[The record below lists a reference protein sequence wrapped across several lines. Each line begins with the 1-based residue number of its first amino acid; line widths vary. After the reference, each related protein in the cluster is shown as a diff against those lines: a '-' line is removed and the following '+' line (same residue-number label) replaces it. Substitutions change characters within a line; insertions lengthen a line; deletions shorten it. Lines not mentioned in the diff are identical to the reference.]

1 MSLRLR
7 ILLSVVVLVLVGL
20 LVADAVTYVSLR
32 SFLLRRVDQ
41 QLTDARSPALFA
53 LSESSA
59 APPSQL
65 NPPHDGG
72 PQGGVPSFPPG
83 TYAAL
88 LNASGKT
95 LEAKPFTYGGTST
108 AKPQLSVALVRAAG
122 AHHGQAFATVGS
134 AAGGSLGYRVLAWQ
148 PRSGG
153 NGQPGSG
160 SAQGAYTVV
169 VAIPLT
175 DVSGTLQQLLLI
187 EILVSVGV
195 LLGLAALAWW
205 MVRREMRPLEDMAVT
220 AGAIAAGDLSERVER
235 ADTTTEVGRLGLAL
249 NAMLA
254 QIEQAFARRQASED
268 TLRRFLA
275 QASHELRTPLA
286 SIRGYSELFRRGA
299 KDRPEDLELA
309 MRRIE
314 QEAARMGVLVEELL
328 LLARLDEGRPLEK
341 APVDLAR
348 VAADAVADARI
359 TDSGRAM
366 GCEAPGPVVVI
377 GDDARL
383 RQVATNLVTNAVRH
397 AGPNARVWVGARVAG
412 DWAELEVRDDGAGMP
427 AEVAER
433 VFEPFYAGAEAG
445 AADPGTGSGPGEAGG
460 MADETPGE
468 VAPVAARG
476 DRLADG
482 GLAPDRAAGPGL
494 PKNTTGL
501 GLAIALSIARAHGGS
516 IDLETSPGEGT
527 RFVVRLPL
535 HGGVE
540 ADSAGGEAR
549 SGGEMESGGDGA
561 AGEAAESG
569 GEGAAGAETV

>member
-53 LSESSA
+53 LSQSGTAS
-59 APPSQL
+59 PSQL
-65 NPPHDGG
+65 NPPHGG
-72 PQGGVPSFPPG
+72 EPGGGMPNFPPG

-88 LNASGKT
+88 LDASGKT
-95 LEAKPFTYGGTST
+95 LAAKPFTYGGTST
-108 AKPQLSVALVRAAG
+108 VKPQLSAALVRAAA
-122 AHHGQAFATVGS
+122 AHGGQAFATVGS

-153 NGQPGSG
+153 NGRPGSG
-160 SAQGAYTVV
+160 SAQSTYTVV

-175 DVSGTLQQLLLI
+175 DVSATLQQLLLI
-187 EILVSVGV
+187 AILVSVGV
-195 LLGLAALAWW
+195 LLGLAGLAWW
-205 MVRREMRPLEDMAVT
+205 LVRREMRPLEDMAAT
-220 AGAIAAGDLSERVER
+220 AGAIAAGDLSERVGR
-235 ADTTTEVGRLGLAL
+235 ADSTTEVGRLGLAL

-268 TLRRFLA
+268 ALRRFLA

-328 LLARLDEGRPLEK
+328 LLARLDEGRPLER
-341 APVDLAR
+341 APVDLAH

-359 TDSGRAM
+359 TDPGRSIS
-366 GCEAPGPVVVI
+366 CEAPVPVVVV
-377 GDDARL
+377 GDDTRL

-397 AGPNARVWVGARVAG
+397 AGPDARVWVVARADG
-412 DWAELEVRDDGAGMP
+412 DWAELEVRDDGVGIA
-427 AEVAER
+427 ADVAER
-433 VFEPFYAGAEAG
+433 VFEPFYTGAEA
-445 AADPGTGSGPGEAGG
+445 AAGSGRGDVRDDA
-460 MADETPGE
+460 ADETRR
-468 VAPVAARG
+468 AT
-476 DRLADG
+476 ADG
-482 GLAPDRAAGPGL
+482 AASMDGDVVHDRAAGPGL

-516 IDLETSPGEGT
+516 IDFETSPGTGT

-535 HGGVE
+535 
-540 ADSAGGEAR
+540 DAGAK
-549 SGGEMESGGDGA
+549 A
-561 AGEAAESG
+561 KPAGEITAAR
-569 GEGAAGAETV
+569 

>member
-41 QLTDARSPALFA
+41 QLTDARSPSLHALN
-53 LSESSA
+53 ESSTTS
-59 APPSQL
+59 PSQL
-65 NPPHDGG
+65 NPSPGGG
-72 PQGGVPSFPPG
+72 PGGGVPNFPPG

-88 LNASGKT
+88 LSASGKT
-95 LEAKPFTYGGTST
+95 LGFVRFMYGGTST
-108 AKPQLSVALVRAAG
+108 SKPELSVALVRAAA
-122 AHHGQAFATVGS
+122 AHGGQAFATVGS

-160 SAQGAYTVV
+160 SAQSAYTVV

-175 DVSGTLQQLLLI
+175 DVSGTLQQLLLV

-195 LLGLAALAWW
+195 RLGLAGLAGWL
-205 MVRREMRPLEDMAVT
+205 VRREMRPLEDMAVT
-220 AGAIAAGDLSERVER
+220 AGAIAAGDLSERVGR
-235 ADTTTEVGRLGLAL
+235 ADAATEVGRLGLAL

-254 QIEQAFARRQASED
+254 QIEQAFARREASED
-268 TLRRFLA
+268 ALRRFLA

-328 LLARLDEGRPLEK
+328 LLARLDEGRPLER

-359 TDSGRAM
+359 TDPGRSIS
-366 GCEAPGPVVVI
+366 CDAPDPVVVT

-397 AGPNARVWVGARVAG
+397 AGPDAHVWVSVRAAG
-412 DWAELEVRDDGAGMP
+412 DWAELEVRDDGAGM
-427 AEVAER
+427 AAGVAER
-433 VFEPFYAGAEAG
+433 VFEPFFTGVEAAAGLG
-445 AADPGTGSGPGEAGG
+445 AGSGRGDVQAAA
-460 MADETPGE
+460 ADETPRG
-468 VAPVAARG
+468 APADAAAS
-476 DRLADG
+476 ADG
-482 GLAPDRAAGPGL
+482 DVVQDRAAGPGL

-516 IDLETSPGEGT
+516 IDLETSPGIGT

-535 HGGVE
+535 ENGIR
-540 ADSAGGEAR
+540 ADSGGEAEPG
-549 SGGEMESGGDGA
+549 SGSA
-561 AGEAAESG
+561 AVAAD
-569 GEGAAGAETV
+569 AG

>member
-41 QLTDARSPALFA
+41 QLTDARSPALHA
-53 LSESSA
+53 LNESSTGS
-59 APPSQL
+59 PSQL
-65 NPPHDGG
+65 NSPPGGG
-72 PQGGVPSFPPG
+72 PGAGPNFPPG

-95 LEAKPFTYGGTST
+95 LEAVGFTYGGTST
-108 AKPQLSVALVRAAG
+108 SKPKLSVALVRAAT
-122 AHHGQAFATVGS
+122 AHGGQSFASVGS
-134 AAGGSLGYRVLAWQ
+134 TDNGGVGYRVLAWQ
-148 PRSGG
+148 PLSVGG
-153 NGQPGSG
+153 A
-160 SAQGAYTVV
+160 AQTAYTVV

-175 DVSGTLQQLLLI
+175 DLSGTLQRLLLV
-187 EILVSVGV
+187 EVLVTVGV
-195 LLGLAALAWW
+195 LLGLAVLAWW
-205 MVRREMRPLEDMAVT
+205 LVRREMRPLEDMAVT
-220 AGAIAAGDLSERVER
+220 AGAIAAGDLSERVGR
-235 ADTTTEVGRLGLAL
+235 ADSATEVGRLGLAL

-268 TLRRFLA
+268 ALRRFLA

-328 LLARLDEGRPLEK
+328 LLARLDEGRPLER

-359 TDSGRAM
+359 TDPGRSIS
-366 GCEAPGPVVVI
+366 CDAPVPVVVI
-377 GDDARL
+377 GDDPRL

-397 AGPNARVWVGARVAG
+397 AGPNAGVWVSVRADG
-412 DWAELEVRDDGAGMP
+412 DWAELEVRDDGVGIA
-427 AEVAER
+427 ADVAER
-433 VFEPFYAGAEAG
+433 VFEPFYTGAEAASGDWG
-445 AADPGTGSGPGEAGG
+445 AGSGPRDVQAV
-460 MADETPGE
+460 ADETPGG
-468 VAPVAARG
+468 APADAAVS
-476 DRLADG
+476 ADG
-482 GLAPDRAAGPGL
+482 DVVRDRAAGPGL

-516 IDLETSPGEGT
+516 IDLETSPGQGT

-535 HGGVE
+535 EKAEPAVE
-540 ADSAGGEAR
+540 CSAA
-549 SGGEMESGGDGA
+549 
-561 AGEAAESG
+561 AAE
-569 GEGAAGAETV
+569 EA